1 MISSIEMGGAESQI
15 ASLVNYLKE
24 DYDVSLITFKNKNRF
39 LQNK

>member
-24 DYDVSLITFKNKNRF
+24 DYDVSLITFKNKKTIF
-39 LQNK
+39 TK